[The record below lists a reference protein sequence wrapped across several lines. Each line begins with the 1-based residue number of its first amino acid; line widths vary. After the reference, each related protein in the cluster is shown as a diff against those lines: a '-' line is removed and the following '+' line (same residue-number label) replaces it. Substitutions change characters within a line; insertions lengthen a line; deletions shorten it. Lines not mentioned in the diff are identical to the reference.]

1 MLSLFRRKDPV
12 TARPIRADMAGPCAG
27 LHGGSFAHGWS
38 EDELERLLASDACVA
53 DGAFCGGA
61 FAGFL
66 LSRAASDEAEILTIA
81 VDPAFRRRGA
91 ARAMLS
97 VHLAR
102 LAARG
107 VRRLFLEVAE
117 DNPGA
122 IALYRSFGFHEEGR
136 RKGYY
141 RRPDGQTASALV
153 MARDI
158 G

>member
-1 MLSLFRRKDPV
+1 MLSLFRRKAALSV
-12 TARPIRADMAGPCAG
+12 RPIRSDLAGACAG
-27 LHGGSFAHGWS
+27 LHAGAFARGWGA
-38 EDELERLLASDACVA
+38 DEFERLLASDACVA
-53 DGAFCGGA
+53 DGAFSGA
-61 FAGFL
+61 DFAGFL
-66 LSRAASDEAEILTIA
+66 LSRQAGDEAEILTVA
-81 VDPAFRRRGA
+81 VDPDHRRRGA
-91 ARAMLS
+91 GRALLAAN
-97 VHLAR
+97 LAR

-122 IALYRSFGFHEEGR
+122 IALYQGYGFREEGR

-141 RRPDGQTASALV
+141 RSADGAPVNALV